1 MMHSKSA
8 VRYAGLLSVIPAEP
22 PARSLR
28 GRCILGMRILAAEF
42 LGAWYAI
49 PWFNRFPFAVRVRAR
64 DDCRRF
70 GHSAKA
76 RSSTNC

>member
-8 VRYAGLLSVIPAEP
+8 IRYAGLLSVIPAEP
-22 PARSLR
+22 PPAAFV
-28 GRCILGMRILAAEF
+28 GAVYLACVF
-42 LGAWYAI
+42 SRWNFFGAWYAI

-64 DDCRRF
+64 DNYRRF

-76 RSSTNC
+76 RRRTNC